1 MRHHIT
7 LAALAVVA
15 LSIAASATA
24 ATEFKIA
31 TLAPDGSFWMQA
43 VRAGG
48 EQIEQR
54 TGGRVSFRFYPGG
67 SMGTEQS
74 VLRKMRIGQ
83 LHGGALL
90 AGTLADV
97 APDLQVYALPLTFR
111 TYDQVDR
118 VRRKFDA
125 RLEHE
130 LENAGFVSF
139 GFIEGGFAYLMSTKP
154 IRSIGDLKGQK
165 AWIPEG
171 DVIGT
176 AILEAA
182 GLSPVPLS
190 LSDVLTGLQTGLI
203 DVVAGPPVG
212 AVALQ
217 WFTRVRHMTEVPIIY
232 TYGSL
237 VISSRAWQRLSDADQ
252 AVVREVMGE
261 VTDRL
266 DARAREDNR
275 GAREALLHQGVE
287 VVAFDQAAVDQWE
300 QIAATANQRLLKQ
313 IDIDPELRREV
324 VATVA
329 ADAQGPPAAP

>member
-1 MRHHIT
+1 MRHHAT
-7 LAALAVVA
+7 LAAFAAAALLAA
-15 LSIAASATA
+15 TAATA

-31 TLAPDGSFWMQA
+31 TLAPDGSFWMQE
-43 VRAGG
+43 VRKGAA
-48 EQIEQR
+48 EIEQR
-54 TGGRVSFRFYPGG
+54 TDGRVSFRFYPGG
-67 SMGTEQS
+67 SMGTEQT

-97 APDLQVYALPLTFR
+97 APDLQVYALPLTFSDYR
-111 TYDQVDR
+111 QVDR
-118 VRRKFDA
+118 VRKKFDP
-125 RLEHE
+125 RLEQE
-130 LENAGFVSF
+130 LDDAGFVSF

-182 GLSPVPLS
+182 GLSPVPLP

-203 DVVAGPPVG
+203 DAVAGPPVG

-217 WFTRVRHMTEVPIIY
+217 WFTRVRYMTEVPIIY

-237 VISSRAWQRLSDADQ
+237 VISRRAWQRLSEADQ
-252 AVVREVMGE
+252 AVVREVLDG
-261 VTDRL
+261 VTQRL
-266 DARAREDNR
+266 DSRAREDNR
-275 GAREALLHQGVE
+275 SARQALLQQGVE
-287 VVAFDQAAVDQWE
+287 VVPFDQAALAEWE
-300 QIAATANQRLLKQ
+300 RLAAQANQELLKK

-329 ADAQGPPAAP
+329 ETPSAASGE